1 MNFALLNFVLQA
13 GRDSCALVCIAAS
26 KILVLVQN
34 CVGFPADTG
43 SKKKTNPVLFLFLGC
58 CMPVLCASK

>member
-34 CVGFPADTG
+34 CVGLPADTG
-43 SKKKTNPVLFLFLGC
+43 SKKKPPCFVSFPGTLH
-58 CMPVLCASK
+58 ASAVC